1 MKCEVAYKGKIY
13 LEGRVVEGTAL
24 SVNGFTVLKG
34 PSHNPDCEV
43 LRGDYLIP
51 AAVDIHVHLRG
62 LLTSY
67 KEEVKRA
74 TMAAVKGGVSL
85 VLDMPNSYPPVK
97 DLKTLEMKEEE
108 MRESLV
114 DYALYSLPSEEVKDR
129 VIGFKIYPENMYE
142 IDRIRGL
149 IGEKFTVMH
158 PEVPWGIKEGYPRE
172 ALRHKWLELEA
183 IRLYGKYVEHIT
195 HVTTKEGCEEALS
208 LGKSCDVTPHHLLLS
223 QPDDCLSKVNPPLRD
238 ERERKALLHFFLN
251 NKVIYAT
258 DHAPHAP
265 FEKSLHYP
273 FCPSGISSI
282 EFSLLLLLE
291 IGERYFKNPFA
302 LLDRYTSLPAR
313 RIGLYP
319 LYGSLRGLS
328 SWVVLA
334 KNRRRI
340 RDYEMIS
347 NPKRSPFEGF
357 EVGFEVIATTVR
369 GQIAYREGEFFN
381 SKGVNVISLR
391 EGSWASRR
399 RGSTW

>member
-1 MKCEVAYKGKIY
+1 MECEVAYKGKIY
-13 LEGRVVEGTAL
+13 LDGSIVEGTAI

-34 PSHNPDCEV
+34 PSHVPKCET

-51 AAVDIHVHLRG
+51 AAVDLHVHLRG

-67 KEEVKRA
+67 KENVRRG
-74 TMAAVKGGVSL
+74 TMAAAKGGVAL
-85 VLDMPNSYPPVK
+85 VLDMPNSFPPVR

-108 MRESLV
+108 MKDSIV
-114 DYALYSLPSEEVKDR
+114 DYALYSLPSPETKDK
-129 VIGFKIYPENMYE
+129 VIGFKLYPENLVSAE
-142 IDRIRGL
+142 RIKNLLRD
-149 IGEKFTVMH
+149 KFTVMH
-158 PEVPWGIKEGYPRE
+158 PEVPWGIREGYPRD

-183 IRLYGKYVEHIT
+183 IRLYGSYVDHVT
-195 HVTTKEGCEEALS
+195 HVTTKEGCEEALK

-223 QPDDCLSKVNPPLRD
+223 QPDDCISKVNPPLRG
-238 ERERKALLHFFLN
+238 ERDRRELLSFFLN
-251 NKVIYAT
+251 NEIIYAT
-258 DHAPHAP
+258 DHAPHSP

-291 IGERYFKNPFA
+291 IGERYLGDPFY
-302 LLDRYTSLPAR
+302 LLDRYTCLPAK

-319 LYGSLRGLS
+319 LYGSLRGVA

-334 KNRRRI
+334 RNRRKI

-347 NPKRSPFEGF
+347 NPKASPFEGF
-357 EVGFEVIATTVR
+357 EVGFEVIATVVR

-381 SKGVNVISLR
+381 SKGVNVTSLR
-391 EGSWASRR
+391 EGSWASRM
-399 RGSTW
+399 RGGI